1 MRALLSGGH
10 FRVWYDGGG
19 EQKACMVLLF
29 GENQKIVGRQR
40 FRKSG
45 SIEGNYLFSIITE

>member
-1 MRALLSGGH
+1 MRALLSGGN
-10 FRVWYDGGG
+10 FRVWNDGGG
-19 EQKACMVLLF
+19 KQKACMVLLL